1 MAADP
6 ADQDNQKAAQATEAA
21 PGAAGQPEEAA
32 ERHDQLL
39 RALAESQNARR
50 RAERAGEDARRFAVT
65 DFSRELLSVVDNL
78 ARAIRTAEEAKVATG
93 LDGSLLE
100 GVRAT
105 FRQMEGVLG
114 RFGVRRLEA
123 KGAAFDPERHEA
135 IAHLDRPDLPSGRIV
150 DVLEEGYTIHDR
162 LLRPARVAVAGGGP
176 SPAVG
181 DDPDPDQTGARAPAP
196 MGRGP

>member
-6 ADQDNQKAAQATEAA
+6 AHQGEQTAA
-21 PGAAGQPEEAA
+21 PPGDSERAPAPGQGDDAAARQ
-32 ERHDQLL
+32 DQLL
-39 RALAESQNARR
+39 RALAESENARR
-50 RAERAGEDARRFAVT
+50 RTERAGEDARRFAVAE
-65 DFSRELLSVVDNL
+65 FSRELLTVVDNL
-78 ARAIRTAEEAKVATG
+78 ARAIRAADEAKAAAG

-123 KGAAFDPERHEA
+123 KGSAFDPERHEA
-135 IAHLDRPDLPSGRIV
+135 LVHLDRPDLPSGQIV

-162 LLRPARVAVAGGGP
+162 LLRPARVTVAGGGP
-176 SPAVG
+176 TPSTGKSAG
-181 DDPDPDQTGARAPAP
+181 PDQPAT
-196 MGRGP
+196 